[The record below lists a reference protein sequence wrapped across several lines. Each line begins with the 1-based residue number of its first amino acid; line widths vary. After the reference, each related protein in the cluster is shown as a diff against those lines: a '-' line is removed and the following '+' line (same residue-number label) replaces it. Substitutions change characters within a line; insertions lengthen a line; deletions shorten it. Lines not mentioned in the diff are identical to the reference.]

1 MTLQL
6 FEINSG
12 SKGQKRSIPALVV
25 KRALSAGELG
35 RKWLENLDSL
45 ITVLEKQ
52 WSIVAGRVL
61 FGGTHAYVAYADG
74 RDGAKYV
81 LKIDMPEDLGGEFRN
96 GIAVLEQ
103 ADGQGYAKLFAYDLE
118 KRACLLER
126 LGKPVNQLGCPVDEQ
141 LRIIC
146 SALQAS
152 WKKSA
157 GNTGLPSG
165 IDSVVWFRKFIE
177 DTWKALNCPCS
188 STVIRRA
195 LLYLAS
201 REKNMNPAEY
211 VLLHGDAHGGN
222 TLQDLSGNQT
232 FKLIDP
238 DGIFYERAYDLGVLM
253 REWVDEYMPSPL
265 QKGKERCE
273 YLHHLTGV
281 SWQAIWEWGFL
292 QTVST
297 SFVLLQTGQ
306 EDTGRK
312 MLNVA
317 EHWTAEHVKI

>member
-103 ADGQGYAKLFAYDLE
+103 ADGQGMRNF
-118 KRACLLER
+118 LLTIWRKGLVYWSVWENRSISLAAR
-126 LGKPVNQLGCPVDEQ
+126 LTNSCG
-141 LRIIC
+141 
-146 SALQAS
+146 
-152 WKKSA
+152 
-157 GNTGLPSG
+157 
-165 IDSVVWFRKFIE
+165 
-177 DTWKALNCPCS
+177 
-188 STVIRRA
+188 
-195 LLYLAS
+195 
-201 REKNMNPAEY
+201 
-211 VLLHGDAHGGN
+211 
-222 TLQDLSGNQT
+222 
-232 FKLIDP
+232 
-238 DGIFYERAYDLGVLM
+238 
-253 REWVDEYMPSPL
+253 
-265 QKGKERCE
+265 
-273 YLHHLTGV
+273 
-281 SWQAIWEWGFL
+281 
-292 QTVST
+292 
-297 SFVLLQTGQ
+297 SFVPPCRHPGKNPRGIPDYPVALTVLCGFGSLL
-306 EDTGRK
+306 
-312 MLNVA
+312 
-317 EHWTAEHVKI
+317 KIPGKH